1 MRFRVYEMRFR
12 VYLIAA
18 MLLLLATCAVRAD
31 EEGDVAAINTKYG
44 YLLVWNR
51 NDTHFTLEIRGKE
64 VRPQNNTDIVFLNVD
79 GIILQV
85 QALRVS
91 TFLKD
96 AKDRQQ
102 DALSILKAHQ
112 NWEVQYLEESV
123 KSKLTVESAAE
134 KLGNGNVALFWKY
147 DMPEG
152 KSETVKKQCYL
163 TTTAKD
169 RLLLLNSVVET
180 STNESAVRQ
189 LLLDT
194 AMTWKLSSDKI
205 DVKKLQETIRRE
217 SSR

>member
-1 MRFRVYEMRFR
+1 MRFR

-31 EEGDVAAINTKYG
+31 EEGDVAAIKTNYG
-44 YLLVWNR
+44 CLLVWNR
-51 NDTHFTLEIRGKE
+51 NDTYFTLEIKGKD
-64 VRPQNNTDIVFLNVD
+64 VRPQNNTEIVFLNVD

-96 AKDRQQ
+96 AKERQQ
-102 DALSILKAHQ
+102 DAPSILKAHQ
-112 NWEVQYLEESV
+112 NWEVQYLEGNF
-123 KSKLTVESAAE
+123 KSKLTVESAPE
-134 KLGNGNVALFWKY
+134 KLGNGNVALFWQY
-147 DMPEG
+147 DMPAG
-152 KSETVKKQCYL
+152 KSDTVKKQCYL
-163 TTTAKD
+163 TTLAKD

-180 STNESAVRQ
+180 STNESALRQ

-194 AMTWKLSSDKI
+194 AMTWKLSSGKI
-205 DVKKLQETIRRE
+205 DVKKLQDTIRRE